1 MFKVEQYSSIFSIYI
16 YLLLILPVVVFALF
30 EKKSKVLNICISV
43 VVIILL
49 LGPLS
54 LQMWEFVVY
63 LMYELVIICFFL
75 LFRRNCR
82 SELVY
87 YIVFALSLIPIIIIK
102 YYGKSDYSTYLGFT
116 GVSYIS
122 FKIWEILFEIHD
134 GHVKKLNLLDVIGFV
149 TFAPTFSS
157 GPIDRYPS
165 YILEMDKKLE
175 RRVYIYEYL
184 VPGIKKI
191 LIGMLY
197 KFTIAFF
204 ISTYVMNRYEGFSI
218 KSAVAYM
225 YSYTLY
231 LFFDFAG
238 YSMMATGTSYL
249 MGVKLIDNFNK
260 PFLSRNMKEFWERW
274 HISLS
279 RWFGD
284 FVYSRFVLNNVRNGL
299 FKEQKTAA
307 RWASVFTMLVMGI
320 WHGLYIHYI
329 LYGLYHGVLLVLT
342 DVWIKSKIFR
352 RVKKMKYY
360 DYGSR
365 FFCFHLIAFG
375 MLIFSGF
382 WIGV

>member
-63 LMYELVIICFFL
+63 LMYELVIIYFFL

-149 TFAPTFSS
+149 TDYSRAAEPPVRCGESHLS
-157 GPIDRYPS
+157 GLTEPP
-165 YILEMDKKLE
+165 
-175 RRVYIYEYL
+175 
-184 VPGIKKI
+184 
-191 LIGMLY
+191 
-197 KFTIAFF
+197 
-204 ISTYVMNRYEGFSI
+204 
-218 KSAVAYM
+218 
-225 YSYTLY
+225 
-231 LFFDFAG
+231 
-238 YSMMATGTSYL
+238 
-249 MGVKLIDNFNK
+249 
-260 PFLSRNMKEFWERW
+260 
-274 HISLS
+274 SLS
-279 RWFGD
+279 
-284 FVYSRFVLNNVRNGL
+284 
-299 FKEQKTAA
+299 
-307 RWASVFTMLVMGI
+307 
-320 WHGLYIHYI
+320 
-329 LYGLYHGVLLVLT
+329 
-342 DVWIKSKIFR
+342 IF
-352 RVKKMKYY
+352 
-360 DYGSR
+360 
-365 FFCFHLIAFG
+365 
-375 MLIFSGF
+375 
-382 WIGV
+382 